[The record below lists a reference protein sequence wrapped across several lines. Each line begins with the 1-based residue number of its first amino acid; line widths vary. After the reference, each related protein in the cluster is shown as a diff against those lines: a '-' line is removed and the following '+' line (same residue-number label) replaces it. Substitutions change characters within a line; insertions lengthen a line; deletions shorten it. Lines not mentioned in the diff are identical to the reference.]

1 MESTLHDTAAEA
13 ELLTR
18 LHASSL
24 IVLHENCLDGT
35 SCPAQPAS
43 IRYQSNEGLT
53 APGVKLYLH
62 RKKWQASSMR
72 VYSEDEDEEEEEGS
86 RENS

>member
-24 IVLHENCLDGT
+24 IVLHKNCLHGT

-86 RENS
+86 